1 MRARFWLGMAQMF
14 GAVVATV
21 LLFTTGLSGA
31 TLMLT
36 AVTTAC
42 TVVSRLLYR
51 SPHPAGMLAAQARH
65 RSERSQWVP

>member
-14 GAVVATV
+14 GAVVATI

-31 TLMLT
+31 TLTVT

-42 TVVSRLLYR
+42 TVLSRLLYR
-51 SPHPAGMLAAQARH
+51 SPHSAGVLAGRTPA
-65 RSERSQWVP
+65 RSERV

>member
-31 TLMLT
+31 TLTLT
-36 AVTTAC
+36 AVSTAC

-51 SPHPAGMLAAQARH
+51 SHPAGVLSGRTPARG
-65 RSERSQWVP
+65 ERA